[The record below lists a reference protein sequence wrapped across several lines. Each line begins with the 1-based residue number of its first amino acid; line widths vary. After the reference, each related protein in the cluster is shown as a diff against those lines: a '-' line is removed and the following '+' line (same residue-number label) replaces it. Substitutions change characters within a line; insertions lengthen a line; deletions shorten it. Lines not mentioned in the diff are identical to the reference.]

1 MNSHTKLKFVYQFC
15 GLALILVAWSF
26 ASPVGS
32 AADELSHLQRT
43 YCFTGDKVCPPG
55 SNFVDMPAQLVN
67 GVSNCWRMPRFQ
79 VVFNCNS
86 ETSTKRSTS
95 IERPFVGSYSS
106 TFYKTMA
113 YFYSENLPLSVGL
126 MRTFNAL
133 LMVFVAT
140 FSHQLLRKIYK
151 YSINSLVL
159 LLPNVSFFV
168 ASVNPTSWSIIALY
182 GLTCSLISI
191 YSTKANRANCTL
203 AAFSLALSFS
213 GRPDTKYWSFLLLIS
228 ACSIFIIAQKSHS
241 FRLLR
246 YFVITILIG
255 LPIATVIKYNSL
267 KKFSLSSFSDGST
280 YDSLH
285 LVLYNLRKTPLFL
298 SHIISSGSGS
308 YGSAYLSKPFMI
320 ILNCFILYLLV
331 KGIQRSSTLVRA
343 MIVYA
348 FGLVVFLINYF
359 HFIWGFTIFSPIHPR
374 YFLPIL
380 VVCFILLGLES
391 NHSLTMRSLNLISIC
406 ASLLTLFSLHTT
418 LRRWSVGLFEFQK
431 TGTYTFTANHK
442 SFEVWLYEE
451 SWREHFNDL
460 VFLNSKWSP
469 IFMGGQWMVLTL
481 AIGGS
486 FLLILSLQ
494 EIKPTFQDDFR

>member
-1 MNSHTKLKFVYQFC
+1 MNSHIALRVVYQFC

-43 YCFTGDKVCPPG
+43 YCFTGHEVCPPG
-55 SNFVDMPAQLVN
+55 SKFVDTPTQLVT
-67 GVSNCWRMPRFQ
+67 GVSNCWQMPRIQ
-79 VVFNCNS
+79 VVFKCNS
-86 ETSTKRSTS
+86 ETSTKSLTT

-106 TFYKTMA
+106 TFYQTMA

-126 MRTFNAL
+126 MRTFNSL
-133 LMVFVAT
+133 LMAFVAT
-140 FSHQLLRKIYK
+140 FSYQLLQKIYK
-151 YSINSLVL
+151 YNISSLVL

-182 GLTCSLISI
+182 GLACSLISI
-191 YSTKANRANCTL
+191 YRTKANRANCTL
-203 AAFSLALSFS
+203 AVFSLALSFS

-241 FRLLR
+241 GRLLR
-246 YFVITILIG
+246 YSVITILIG
-255 LPIATVIKYNSL
+255 LPIAVVLKYKSFE
-267 KKFSLSSFSDGST
+267 KFSLRLFSDGST

-298 SHIISSGSGS
+298 SHIISSEGTYASS
-308 YGSAYLSKPFMI
+308 SLSKPFII

-331 KGIQRSSTLVRA
+331 KGVQHSSNLVRA
-343 MIVYA
+343 MIVVS

-359 HFIWGFTIFSPIHPR
+359 HYIWGLTIFDSIHPR

-406 ASLLTLFSLHTT
+406 ASLLSLLSLHTT
-418 LRRWSVGLFEFQK
+418 LRRWSVGLFEFQQ
-431 TGTYTFTANHK
+431 TGIYTFTANHK
-442 SFEVWLYEE
+442 GFEVWLYEE

-481 AIGGS
+481 AIAGS

-494 EIKPTFQDDFR
+494 EIKPTFQDDFK